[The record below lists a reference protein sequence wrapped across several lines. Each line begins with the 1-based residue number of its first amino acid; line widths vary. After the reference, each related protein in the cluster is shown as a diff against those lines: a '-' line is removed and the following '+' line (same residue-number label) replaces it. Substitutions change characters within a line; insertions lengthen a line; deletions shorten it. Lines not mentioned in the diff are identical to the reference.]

1 MLAKQAGLAG
11 WGFSSVGRAPALQA
25 GCQRF
30 ESANLH
36 INANPKSELC
46 RGEQGMHCKESTFKR
61 VLSRVYSKEQF
72 KACVLLNRVIKTGKE
87 KS

>member
-1 MLAKQAGLAG
+1 MIINGNNFYS

-36 INANPKSELC
+36 CEKELEKYLAPKL
-46 RGEQGMHCKESTFKR
+46 GT
-61 VLSRVYSKEQF
+61 VVYSLE
-72 KACVLLNRVIKTGKE
+72 C
-87 KS
+87 

>member
-1 MLAKQAGLAG
+1 MAHAKPAEQAGLDS

-36 INANPKSELC
+36 CNAKL
-46 RGEQGMHCKESTFKR
+46 HKR
-61 VLSRVYSKEQF
+61 KPVRREGVNQ
-72 KACVLLNRVIKTGKE
+72 TGKE
-87 KS
+87 RMDPRERDPSAEEDSSLQD

>member
-1 MLAKQAGLAG
+1 MLDAAVDRQSD

-36 INANPKSELC
+36 QIELIYDSLRLDSRC
-46 RGEQGMHCKESTFKR
+46 RCR
-61 VLSRVYSKEQF
+61 ILSMLTSAADAIHLVKQ
-72 KACVLLNRVIKTGKE
+72 IW
-87 KS
+87 